1 VVVGE
6 LLHCDQ
12 GDVAGNPPWE
22 GELAEQASQSPSSSR
37 PMLDKPSWQPPDAV
51 FWPVWSVLYALIAA
65 SMLVVRRRAGWHRP
79 LFVL

>member
-1 VVVGE
+1 
-6 LLHCDQ
+6 
-12 GDVAGNPPWE
+12 
-22 GELAEQASQSPSSSR
+22 
-37 PMLDKPSWQPPDAV
+37 MLDKPSWQPPDAV